1 MSASRLP
8 LAASPRLR
16 VFRHVL
22 ADRTNTVAA
31 VLLAL
36 TATGATLAVPMV
48 MRRIVE
54 VFAGHRDVTGSVLLM
69 TALAVGGAMAAAL
82 SAFFL
87 ARAGERT
94 VLTVRQRITA
104 HALRLPLPEARRAG
118 AGELVARVTSDS
130 AQLRAV
136 VDIGVTQLP
145 MACLTAAAT
154 LVVMGFLD
162 WVLLLIV
169 VGTFSVAALAIV
181 VFVKGVRHSTAT
193 QQAALGD
200 LAQRFT
206 SALAALP
213 TIKAH
218 RAESQVASGI
228 VRCAETAATA
238 AVDAARRQ
246 AFVTPIMGL
255 GQQFALVGVVMGSGI
270 RLASGAIGVAEFAAF
285 LLYLLQL
292 VAPLSMLA
300 NGFARLQLGFAA
312 GTRIEQTLA
321 TPTEDARTT
330 PTEDARTTAA
340 EDALATPTEDA
351 RTTAAEDALAT
362 PTEDARTTPTEDAR
376 TTAAEDARTTPTEDA
391 RTSAADPLRAGPSEP
406 RADLRQA
413 PHAVQ
418 FEEVRFS
425 HSEDR
430 PTLDGLSFTAPRRGI
445 TALVG
450 SSGAGKT
457 TALDLVEGFLLPQS
471 GTVRVLG
478 HDVAQWPLDRLRA
491 QVAYLDQTFALVEGT
506 VRENLEL
513 GRRTPVTDAHLYAVL
528 ASVALDRAVADLPQ
542 GLDTVLGRAEDLSGG
557 QRQRLAL
564 ARVLLSDASVVL
576 LDEPSSQLD
585 GVNEGRLR
593 DVVDELARDRGVIM
607 VAHRVS
613 TIRQADHIVVI
624 DEGRRLDAGTHDEL
638 LDRCRSYRELVG
650 GQRPVERAG
659 ARR

>member
-1 MSASRLP
+1 MSASGPP
-8 LAASPRLR
+8 LATSPRLR
-16 VFRHVL
+16 VLRHVL

-54 VFAGHRDVTGSVLLM
+54 AFARHREVTGSVLLM

-104 HALRLPLPEARRAG
+104 HALRLPLPEARRVG

-169 VGTFSVAALAIV
+169 VGTFSVAALAIA
-181 VFVKGVRHSTAT
+181 VFVKGVRNSTAT

-228 VRCAETAATA
+228 VGCAETAATA

-292 VAPLSMLA
+292 VAPLSVLA

-321 TPTEDARTT
+321 L

-340 EDALATPTEDA
+340 GPF
-351 RTTAAEDALAT
+351 
-362 PTEDARTTPTEDAR
+362 
-376 TTAAEDARTTPTEDA
+376 
-391 RTSAADPLRAGPSEP
+391 RAGPSEP
-406 RADLRQA
+406 PADLRQV

-457 TALDLVEGFLLPQS
+457 TALDLVEGFLLPQA

-478 HDVAQWPLDRLRA
+478 QDVTQWPMDRLRA

-513 GRRTPVTDAHLYAVL
+513 GRRSPVTDAHLYEAL

-564 ARVLLSDASVVL
+564 ARILLSDASVVL

-593 DVVDELARDRGVIM
+593 DVVDELARDRAVIM

-659 ARR
+659 AGR

>member
-1 MSASRLP
+1 MSASGPP
-8 LAASPRLR
+8 LATSPRLR
-16 VFRHVL
+16 VLRHVL

-54 VFAGHRDVTGSVLLM
+54 AFARHREVTGSVLLM

-104 HALRLPLPEARRAG
+104 HALRLPLPEARRVG

-169 VGTFSVAALAIV
+169 VGTFSVAALAIA
-181 VFVKGVRHSTAT
+181 VFVKGVRNSTAT

-228 VRCAETAATA
+228 VGCAQTAATA

-292 VAPLSMLA
+292 VAPLSVLA

-321 TPTEDARTT
+321 L

-340 EDALATPTEDA
+340 GPF
-351 RTTAAEDALAT
+351 
-362 PTEDARTTPTEDAR
+362 
-376 TTAAEDARTTPTEDA
+376 
-391 RTSAADPLRAGPSEP
+391 RAGPSEP
-406 RADLRQA
+406 PADLRQV

-457 TALDLVEGFLLPQS
+457 TALDLVEGFLLPQA

-478 HDVAQWPLDRLRA
+478 QDVTQWPLDRLRA

-513 GRRTPVTDAHLYAVL
+513 GRRSPVTDAHLYEAL

-564 ARVLLSDASVVL
+564 ARILLSDASVVL

-593 DVVDELARDRGVIM
+593 DVVDELARDRAVIM

-659 ARR
+659 AGR